1 MNATESKV
9 TKNVREAVVK
19 TADEI
24 GKLGSTVHGAAKT
37 AFMKMR
43 SAAEDAE
50 KNKDKVR
57 TEAKKIS
64 SQVKGTITDAVKG
77 LKEGIKEVRDRNKK

>member
-24 GKLGSTVHGAAKT
+24 VKISSTVQGAAKT
-37 AFMKMR
+37 AFLKMR

-50 KNKDKVR
+50 KNKNRMSSEVKR
-57 TEAKKIS
+57 IS
-64 SQVKGTITDAVKG
+64 AEVKGTVSDAVKG
-77 LKEGIKEVRDRNKK
+77 IKEGFEEVRSKKRK